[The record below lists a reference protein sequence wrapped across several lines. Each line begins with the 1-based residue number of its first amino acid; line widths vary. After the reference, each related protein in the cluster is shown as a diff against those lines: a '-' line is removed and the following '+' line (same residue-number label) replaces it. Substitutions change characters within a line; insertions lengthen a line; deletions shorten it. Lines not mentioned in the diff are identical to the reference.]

1 MAPDLFSPTYGP
13 SMPALRSCRLGPVLC
28 GLVLIGG
35 LLGAGLSAHE
45 SRAEQSATEVRQQA
59 PPSQDSATTVSGEG
73 STPSVPETD
82 SAGESVIEFLLEIFI
97 LGPIITILLGLLLA
111 FPTVLLSVSLVM
123 DGGCL
128 RFILFGIGW
137 LSAIIYGAFTGMIV
151 GEAILGLEFLVKPIF
166 HLFMWGYPVAAVWGH
181 RKLEAMPEEQ
191 YRAWDQTLTGG
202 ALLGFGAGSIAGL
215 ARSVASGFG
224 GYGGGSF
231 GGGGASGSW
240 SGATSAA
247 GGTSSTAAG
256 GASSTATGAATTGAG
271 GSSQAA
277 AVAAGATPGV
287 ADEASSSAASEAPQ
301 TRGFWNRLRQWF
313 QKFQWYHGLAFVLV
327 TLVFVPLGLGTMQAL
342 QNTKFFVFALVCVL
356 LYSGYKLLHRY
367 PNAPDAVASK
377 ISSFRGGE
385 SSSSWS

>member
-215 ARSVASGFG
+215 ARSVASGRERERTPAVA
-224 GYGGGSF
+224 SARRRAELRAR
-231 GGGGASGSW
+231 ASGTRTC
-240 SGATSAA
+240 ACETQ
-247 GGTSSTAAG
+247 
-256 GASSTATGAATTGAG
+256 AATCAHAP
-271 GSSQAA
+271 GSEQ
-277 AVAAGATPGV
+277 AGATNHPWRTER
-287 ADEASSSAASEAPQ
+287 A
-301 TRGFWNRLRQWF
+301 NRCR
-313 QKFQWYHGLAFVLV
+313 A
-327 TLVFVPLGLGTMQAL
+327 
-342 QNTKFFVFALVCVL
+342 
-356 LYSGYKLLHRY
+356 
-367 PNAPDAVASK
+367 
-377 ISSFRGGE
+377 GGE
-385 SSSSWS
+385 SLWWLYSRERSEREYPPERPRQQ